1 MKPYSTSLRLK
12 EIMSKHNLKQID
24 ILNACKP
31 LCNKYNV
38 KFGKSDLSQYISGKV
53 EPGQEKLSV
62 LAEALKV
69 SEAWLMGYDVPMQ
82 DNGNEVVGT
91 RLKEQRLRSK
101 LTLLQVANA
110 IGVTEAT
117 VQRYESGEIKNIKHE
132 TIYELAKILQCTPS
146 YLMGWEEK
154 ILPFNKNNEADEFAK
169 NFENLT
175 AENKEKVL
183 EIMEL
188 YLNNQ

>member
-1 MKPYSTSLRLK
+1 
-12 EIMSKHNLKQID
+12 MS
-24 ILNACKP
+24 ILNQRIK
-31 LCNKYNV
+31 
-38 KFGKSDLSQYISGKV
+38 
-53 EPGQEKLSV
+53 ER
-62 LAEALKV
+62 
-69 SEAWLMGYDVPMQ
+69 
-82 DNGNEVVGT
+82 
-91 RLKEQRLRSK
+91 RLQLG
-101 LTLLQVANA
+101 LTLLQIANSL
-110 IGVTEAT
+110 GVKEAT

-175 AENKEKVL
+175 AENKKKVL